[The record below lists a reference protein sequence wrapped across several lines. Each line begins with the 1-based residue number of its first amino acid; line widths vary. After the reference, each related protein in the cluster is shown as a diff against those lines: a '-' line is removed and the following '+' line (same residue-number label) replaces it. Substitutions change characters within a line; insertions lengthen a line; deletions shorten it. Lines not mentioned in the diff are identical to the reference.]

1 MIILLQNNLKIILKY
16 FLLII
21 CIFLFTNS
29 QSYSQTIHVMTYDYE
44 TTKDCIEDF
53 IVKDPAEYTGSYS
66 FIHFG
71 TDFYAFSLDNGK
83 PSLNWNFISLN
94 NSDSAIYKNI
104 KIEKNRITATDN
116 SGNKFK
122 ARFVKLK
129 CDLSDYLTKGFKGL
143 LVNEEL
149 FYILETE

>member
-53 IVKDPAEYTGSYS
+53 IVKDPAEYTGSY
-66 FIHFG
+66 
-71 TDFYAFSLDNGK
+71 AFSLDNGK

-129 CDLSDYLTKGFKGL
+129 CDLSDYLSKGFKGL

-149 FYILETE
+149 FYILQTE

>member
-1 MIILLQNNLKIILKY
+1 
-16 FLLII
+16 
-21 CIFLFTNS
+21 
-29 QSYSQTIHVMTYDYE
+29 MTYDYE
-44 TTKDCIEDF
+44 TTIKCVVDNV
-53 IVKDPAEYTGSYS
+53 VKDPAEYTGSYS

-71 TDFYAFSLDNGK
+71 TDFYAFKLVNGM

-94 NSDSAIYKNI
+94 NSDSAFFNNI
-104 KIEKNRITATDN
+104 KIENNWISATDN

>member
-1 MIILLQNNLKIILKY
+1 M
-16 FLLII
+16 
-21 CIFLFTNS
+21 
-29 QSYSQTIHVMTYDYE
+29 
-44 TTKDCIEDF
+44 
-53 IVKDPAEYTGSYS
+53 
-66 FIHFG
+66 
-71 TDFYAFSLDNGK
+71 NGK
-83 PSLNWNFISLN
+83 PSLSWNFISLN
-94 NSDSAIYKNI
+94 NSDSAFFNNI
-104 KIEKNRITATDN
+104 KFENNWISATDN